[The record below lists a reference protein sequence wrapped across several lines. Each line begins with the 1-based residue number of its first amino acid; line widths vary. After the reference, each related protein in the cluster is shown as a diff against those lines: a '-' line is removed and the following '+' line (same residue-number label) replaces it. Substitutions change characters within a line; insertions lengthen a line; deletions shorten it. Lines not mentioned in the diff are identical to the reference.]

1 VAILSNSG
9 LVSLI
14 EIDNMFCKPVS
25 VPTLVMA
32 GPRICVGMKK
42 TLLLLLQLLL
52 VAMLVA
58 ESYAHLVV
66 VLMVPFD

>member
-1 VAILSNSG
+1 MAILSNSG

-25 VPTLVMA
+25 VPNLVMA
-32 GPRICVGMKK
+32 GSRICVGMKK

-52 VAMLVA
+52 VS
-58 ESYAHLVV
+58 EPYAHLVV
-66 VLMVPFD
+66 VLTVPFD